1 MTPSKTS
8 APTPSPVSPE
18 DQMDFVKM
26 VYKEI
31 SENSR
36 YYDGHVW
43 QIPSV
48 TTAVNAFLIGQAF
61 SDSLLTPDKIW
72 VRGLVVLSAAFFT
85 FVLLVAL
92 VKHRLHKSAQEKNIE
107 KIEKYMNLP
116 ADLHHRYGFPKEI
129 DQVEGRAN
137 VIEKMLGSLRANT
150 WLMSVMALTV
160 LVDVAI
166 LAGIIFFGW

>member
-1 MTPSKTS
+1 MPAGKKSLP
-8 APTPSPVSPE
+8 AQSPVSPE

-107 KIEKYMNLP
+107 KIEKYMNLQE
-116 ADLHHRYGFPKEI
+116 DLHHRYAFPKEI
-129 DQVEGRAN
+129 NQVENRPN
-137 VIEKMLGSLRANT
+137 IIERMLGSLRANT
-150 WLMSVMALTV
+150 WLMSVMGLTV
-160 LVDVAI
+160 LVDVVI
-166 LAGIIFFGW
+166 LVGIALGKW

>member
-1 MTPSKTS
+1 MAGRKKAIPAQSTI
-8 APTPSPVSPE
+8 SPE
-18 DQMDFVKM
+18 DQMDFVKI

-31 SENSR
+31 FENSR

-61 SDSLLTPDKIW
+61 SASLLSPDKMW
-72 VRGLVVLSAAFFT
+72 VRALVVLSASFFT
-85 FVLLVAL
+85 FVLLIAL

-107 KIEKYMNLP
+107 KIEQYMNLNEE
-116 ADLHHRYGFPKEI
+116 LHHRYQFPKEI
-129 DQVEGRAN
+129 EQVEKRPN
-137 VIEKMLGSLRANT
+137 FIERLLGPLRANT

-166 LAGIIFFGW
+166 LVGIILGKW